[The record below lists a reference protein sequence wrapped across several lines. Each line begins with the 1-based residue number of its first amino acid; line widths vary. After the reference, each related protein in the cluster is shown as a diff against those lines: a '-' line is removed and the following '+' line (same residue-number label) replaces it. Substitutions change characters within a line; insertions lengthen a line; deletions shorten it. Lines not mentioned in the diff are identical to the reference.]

1 MRIISIL
8 TILCLVGCSAVT
20 KPNTNYIRTGMLK
33 DRYTALQYHYVE
45 AGKTLELN
53 QHNTI
58 NTYVGLQ
65 DQGRDDLLEQSKLNP
80 YWEVNYQL
88 TF

>member
-20 KPNTNYIRTGMLK
+20 KPNTNYIRTGVLK
-33 DRYTALQYHYVE
+33 DRYTTLQYHYIE

-53 QHNTI
+53 QHNAI